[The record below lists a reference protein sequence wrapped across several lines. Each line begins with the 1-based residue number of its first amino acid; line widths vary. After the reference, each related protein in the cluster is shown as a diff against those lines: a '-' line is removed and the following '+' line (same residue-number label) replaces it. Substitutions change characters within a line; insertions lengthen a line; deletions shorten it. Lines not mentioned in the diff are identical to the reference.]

1 MSLPSPSLAP
11 LPIPNLPAS
20 SIHIIYDF
28 ITPCEEEYLI
38 QRIDDLGGDTLHD
51 PPQPPQVEDT
61 PIQGQVEPERRPRP
75 PRQGKVSTRWG
86 WTELNGRSVVL
97 VCGGGDASQRV
108 GGECRGSL
116 TKKSTLLPL
125 PMPDIM
131 TSKYPHVLL
140 RMQEATKKVGWVEGL
155 NHAVDPCPTH
165 NPNRSLIPRYL
176 PGQGILAHTD
186 GPAYAPI
193 VTTLSLGS
201 HTILQFTPRKNDPTP
216 SDEKVDSTAP
226 LNSFELASNSKE
238 QSETFSLFLPPRSL
252 ILLQDTLYED
262 WLHSIESKK
271 EDTADDLMRC
281 RNWGMWWERGV
292 DTFSTGSEEERLD
305 MKKGGD
311 VLSEGGI
318 EELIRRRKFV
328 ESGKGWDRGRRVS
341 LTCRI
346 VERVVKG
353 FKVG

>member
-1 MSLPSPSLAP
+1 MSLPSPIP

-28 ITPCEEEYLI
+28 ITPREEEYLI
-38 QRIDDLGGDTLHD
+38 QRIDDLGGDTTSPD
-51 PPQPPQVEDT
+51 QAQSPQTEDA
-61 PIQGQVEPERRPRP
+61 PIQGQVEPEPRP
-75 PRQGKVSTRWG
+75 ARPGKASTRWG
-86 WTELNGRSVVL
+86 WTELNGRRSMYW
-97 VCGGGDASQRV
+97 G
-108 GGECRGSL
+108 GSL

-131 TSKYPHVLL
+131 TSKYPHVLR
-140 RMQEATKKVGWVEGL
+140 RMQEATTKLGWVEGL
-155 NHAVDPCPTH
+155 NHCLV
-165 NPNRSLIPRYL
+165 NEYL

-201 HTILQFTPRKNDPTP
+201 HTILQFTPRSDRATP
-216 SDEKVDSTAP
+216 SDEKSDSTAP
-226 LNSFELASNSKE
+226 LNSFEPGSNSNE
-238 QSETFSLFLPPRSL
+238 QSEPFSLFLPPRSL
-252 ILLQDTLYED
+252 ILVQDNLYED

-271 EDTADDLMRC
+271 EDTMDDLMRC
-281 RNWGMWWERGV
+281 SNWGMWWERGA
-292 DTFSTGSEEERLD
+292 DTFSTGSEEEEEEERRRE
-305 MKKGGD
+305 MKQGD
-311 VLSEGGI
+311 VLSERGI

-328 ESGKGWDRGRRVS
+328 ESGNGWDRGRRVS

-353 FKVG
+353 FKIG

>member
-20 SIHIIYDF
+20 SIHIIYGF

-86 WTELNGRSVVL
+86 WTELNGRRSMYW
-97 VCGGGDASQRV
+97 G
-108 GGECRGSL
+108 GSL

-140 RMQEATKKVGWVEGL
+140 RMQEATKKCLVNE
-155 NHAVDPCPTH
+155 
-165 NPNRSLIPRYL
+165 YL

-238 QSETFSLFLPPRSL
+238 QSETFSLFLPPRSI

-311 VLSEGGI
+311 ILSEGGI
-318 EELIRRRKFV
+318 EELIRRRKTV